1 MFSEIKFSSEPQPFA
16 FSSHRNP
23 LFFFLLL
30 THICLNWDLAN
41 YTPYSTYEKRSAS
54 ACFPSRALLLPCPSL
69 GPSFDLAA
77 ETLKFGINA
86 AIPSGPSGR
95 SQAPPTAAGGKSG
108 ARPLGAIAGMVRFHA
123 GVGRLQND
131 TG

>member
-23 LFFFLLL
+23 LFFFLRL

-86 AIPSGPSGR
+86 AIPSGPSGEEPGTSQSCWREKR
-95 SQAPPTAAGGKSG
+95 STAARCYCWDGLFSRRGGEASK
-108 ARPLGAIAGMVRFHA
+108 
-123 GVGRLQND
+123 
-131 TG
+131 